1 MPVGSTAVKG
11 NDWHPGI
18 TMHRL
23 RIGGGIAGF
32 IFTAGSLLV
41 FLIGVPAFRS
51 FLALSIV
58 VGVAIAVAFRAMRRN
73 RRSAP
78 LSLK

>member
-1 MPVGSTAVKG
+1 
-11 NDWHPGI
+11 
-18 TMHRL
+18 MHRL

-32 IFTAGSLLV
+32 IFAAGSLLI

-51 FLALSIV
+51 FLALSMG
-58 VGVAIAVAFRAMRRN
+58 VGIAIAIALRLLRRN
-73 RRSAP
+73 RSHAP

>member
-1 MPVGSTAVKG
+1 
-11 NDWHPGI
+11 
-18 TMHRL
+18 MHRL

-32 IFTAGSLLV
+32 IFAVGSMLI

-51 FLALSIV
+51 FLALSMA
-58 VGVAIAVAFRAMRRN
+58 VGIAIAVALGLLRRN
-73 RRSAP
+73 RSSGP